1 MPFPL
6 SIAANDQTANQAAR
20 LAEARYRQD
29 QDLGTAHWNETVE
42 TLLSHRSVRS
52 YLPTAVPASVVDL
65 AVTAAQSAPTSSNL
79 QAWSVIAVEDPGL
92 KSRLNAIS
100 GDQRHVEAAPL
111 LLVWLADLARIRTLT
126 TERSRPSEG
135 LDYTE
140 SLLLGVIDTAL
151 AAQNALTAFESLGF
165 GTCYIGAIRNH
176 PEQIAELLGLPP
188 EVLPVFGMTVGYP
201 DPEVATDIKPR
212 LPRRTVLHRGR
223 YNAANAGDLAAYD
236 ATMRGFQQEQALP
249 LIDWTELVSQR
260 IGTAKAL
267 KNRENIRAAL
277 LQLGFKLK

>member
-176 PEQIAELLGLPP
+176 PEQVAELLGLPP